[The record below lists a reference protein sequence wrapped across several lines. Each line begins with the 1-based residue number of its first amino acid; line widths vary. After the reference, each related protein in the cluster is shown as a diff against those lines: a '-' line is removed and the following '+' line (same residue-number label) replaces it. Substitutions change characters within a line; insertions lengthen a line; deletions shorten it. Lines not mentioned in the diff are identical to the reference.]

1 MASLEWPR
9 RRRRRAPRP
18 PRHRQR
24 ACFHPSLPLLFSEY
38 STLSPLPELSLKSE
52 PLPDPPQRPRAANTF
67 FWWCSSSAAV
77 GELRAWDTASH
88 RTTSSVWF
96 LVAPLCYGGWFDFW
110 RFDVIAWDCE
120 GLMRGRPGCTRWLL
134 APDSGDSKIVVPPD
148 ECSYPFFLT
157 SSRRSLQ

>member
-67 FWWCSSSAAV
+67 FWWCSSSAAD

-88 RTTSSVWF
+88 RTTSSGSRGDGRGVLGGCWRQIQGIRK
-96 LVAPLCYGGWFDFW
+96 LLCHGMNVLIHSF
-110 RFDVIAWDCE
+110 
-120 GLMRGRPGCTRWLL
+120 
-134 APDSGDSKIVVPPD
+134 
-148 ECSYPFFLT
+148 
-157 SSRRSLQ
+157 